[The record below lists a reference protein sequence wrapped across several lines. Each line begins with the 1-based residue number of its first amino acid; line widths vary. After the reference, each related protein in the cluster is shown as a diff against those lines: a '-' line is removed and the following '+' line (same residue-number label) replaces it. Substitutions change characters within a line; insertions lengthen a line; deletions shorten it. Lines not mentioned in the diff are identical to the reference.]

1 MKKPSSQQAARNDIR
16 TAQNVVTGL
25 TREADHALKLIGQD
39 PAARKSKK
47 ERKMRENDVIVNFCL
62 QSAYK
67 MLELVPLRHQKNFAR
82 KLSDKATANLTANLK
97 SEQAQELKSMPVEL
111 IALQDDVEKTLEK
124 VRSKFFKRSA
134 EASQLLGHYNSLLD
148 KELSLDQ
155 QVLGNSSRRS
165 RQQIQPVVDVAKVKK
180 LTGQVVVIEHEK
192 DKI

>member
-1 MKKPSSQQAARNDIR
+1 
-16 TAQNVVTGL
+16 
-25 TREADHALKLIGQD
+25 
-39 PAARKSKK
+39 
-47 ERKMRENDVIVNFCL
+47 
-62 QSAYK
+62 
-67 MLELVPLRHQKNFAR
+67 
-82 KLSDKATANLTANLK
+82 
-97 SEQAQELKSMPVEL
+97 MPVEL

-134 EASQLLGHYNSLLD
+134 EASQLLRHYNSLLD